1 MNDIINQIFED
12 KIIKGVIS
20 NPINKDEFIK
30 IVFSLKSKNNENYY
44 ALEKYTKKQVFH
56 ENVQLNSIKEKIDE
70 LKCNFKQL
78 NMFSETIEYSIKV
91 SKKDKIFF
99 SKTQLKKPISNN
111 LSHNKTKN
119 YLINEYDDCQPLVDL
134 GVFTKDGKIVVS
146 MYSKFRQ
153 INRYLEIVDDCLKKY
168 ENKDITI
175 IDFGCG
181 KSYLT
186 FVLYH
191 YLKNIRKINPKII
204 GLDLKVDVIEKC
216 NDTAIKY
223 GYTNLS
229 FEVGDIENFK
239 YNNNVDMVIT
249 LHACNTATDFALF
262 NAIKWNASIILSVP
276 CCQSEVK
283 QQMQSVRFNS
293 LLKNG
298 IIKDRFASLVTDT
311 IRANCLEL
319 CDYNTQ
325 ILEFIDMDHSLKNV
339 LIKAISKKISDDKKR
354 IVLNEILELNNEFKI
369 ENSLF
374 KMLVNEK
381 IIKEQY

>member
-44 ALEKYTKKQVFH
+44 ALEKYTIKQVFH
-56 ENVQLNSIKEKIDE
+56 ENVQLNLIKEKIVE
-70 LKCNFKQL
+70 LKGNFKQL

-99 SKTQLKKPISNN
+99 SKTQLKKPITNN

-168 ENKDITI
+168 DNKDITI

-229 FEVGDIENFK
+229 FEVGDI
-239 YNNNVDMVIT
+239 
-249 LHACNTATDFALF
+249 
-262 NAIKWNASIILSVP
+262 
-276 CCQSEVK
+276 
-283 QQMQSVRFNS
+283 
-293 LLKNG
+293 
-298 IIKDRFASLVTDT
+298 
-311 IRANCLEL
+311 
-319 CDYNTQ
+319 
-325 ILEFIDMDHSLKNV
+325 
-339 LIKAISKKISDDKKR
+339 
-354 IVLNEILELNNEFKI
+354 
-369 ENSLF
+369 
-374 KMLVNEK
+374 
-381 IIKEQY
+381 